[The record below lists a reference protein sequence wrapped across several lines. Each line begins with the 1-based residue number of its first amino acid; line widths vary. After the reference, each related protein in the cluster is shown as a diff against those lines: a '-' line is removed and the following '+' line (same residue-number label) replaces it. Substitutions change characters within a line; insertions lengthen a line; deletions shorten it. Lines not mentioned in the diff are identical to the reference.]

1 MPLNTDHRLTAEQL
15 FGPDERKEE
24 TGRKK
29 KREIREVRRMKM
41 KANQEKL
48 KNEREHAAML
58 DILKPRNVIQA
69 QQCDFKVK

>member
-29 KREIREVRRMKM
+29 K
-41 KANQEKL
+41 
-48 KNEREHAAML
+48 ERSE
-58 DILKPRNVIQA
+58 R
-69 QQCDFKVK
+69 CGG